1 MGYQGAR
8 MAGAEKARAQL
19 AWAGQQDGAAVLRLS
34 GSWTLQADK
43 PDLLAVW
50 HSQAERPQRLRL
62 EVGQL
67 DAWDSSLLALLRRLQ
82 RLADE
87 QARVLECR
95 GLPAGVERLLA
106 MAAAPATREAD
117 APELRHGPVSRL
129 GLQVLAVQQALVQ
142 ACIFCG
148 EVTLA
153 LGRLLRGRAC
163 MRGGDFWAALQQCGP
178 GALPIVA
185 LIASLVGLILAFVGA
200 AQLQAFGAQL
210 YIANM
215 VAIGMTREMGALMTA
230 VIMAGRTGA
239 AYAAELGS
247 MQANEE
253 IDALKTFGF
262 PPLEFLILP
271 RLLALLV
278 SMPLLCVFAD
288 ALGILGGFVIGAGL
302 FDISAPL
309 YLKQS
314 LELIGLADF
323 LLGVFKSLVFAV
335 LIGLIGCHYGLA
347 CGRNAQAVGQATTRA
362 VVSIIVALVV
372 CDALITLICTQL
384 GI

>member
-1 MGYQGAR
+1 
-8 MAGAEKARAQL
+8 MAEVGREQAQL
-19 AWAGQQDGAAVLRLS
+19 AWAGMQDDRAVLRLS
-34 GSWTLQADK
+34 GSWTLAADK
-43 PDLLAVW
+43 PDLLTVW
-50 HSQAERPQRLRL
+50 RSLADKPAQLLLQVEA
-62 EVGQL
+62 L
-67 DAWDSSLLALLRRLQ
+67 DAWDSSLLAVLRRLQ
-82 RLADE
+82 RLADDE
-87 QARVLECR
+87 QLSLAHRD
-95 GLPAGVERLLA
+95 LPAGVERLLQ
-106 MAAAPATREAD
+106 MAATPSTQVAEEPAPR
-117 APELRHGPVSRL
+117 PGPVSRL
-129 GLQVLAVQQALVQ
+129 GLAGLQVQDALVN
-142 ACIFCG
+142 ACTFAGAVI
-148 EVTLA
+148 LA
-153 LGRLLRGRAC
+153 LGRLLQGRAR
-163 MRGGDFWAALQQCGP
+163 MRAGDFWAALQQCGP

-262 PPLEFLILP
+262 PPLEFLVLP

-309 YLKQS
+309 YLNQS
-314 LELIGLADF
+314 LEMLSLTDF

-347 CGRNAQAVGQATTRA
+347 CGRNAQAVGQATTQA

-372 CDALITLICTQL
+372 SDALITLICTQL